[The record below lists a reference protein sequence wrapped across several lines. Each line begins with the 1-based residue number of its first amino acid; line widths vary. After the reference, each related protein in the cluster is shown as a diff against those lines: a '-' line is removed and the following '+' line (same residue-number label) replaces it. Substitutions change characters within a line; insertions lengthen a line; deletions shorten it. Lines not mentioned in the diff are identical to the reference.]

1 MSENTDIKIKMCGFT
16 RAEDA
21 RAAVGLGV
29 DAIGMLFYPGSPR
42 FVSQEQAREIA
53 AEVHGKALLVGLF
66 VDAQAAFI
74 EDILD
79 DVPLDILQ
87 FHGSESLAFCQSFGK
102 PFWKT
107 LRVKQAEDL
116 PVKAAEF
123 ADADGILV
131 DTWHPTKAGG
141 TGETFD
147 WTLLEGLEIHRHLVL
162 AGGLNPDNVRQA
174 IKQVRPWAVDV
185 ASGVEER
192 PGIKSYAL
200 MQDFV
205 KAVGRKKASGL
216 PR

>member
-16 RAEDA
+16 RTEDA

-42 FVSQEQAREIA
+42 FVGQEQARAIA
-53 AEVHGKALLVGLF
+53 EDVRGGAMLVGLF
-66 VDAQAAFI
+66 VDAQPDFVREVLA
-74 EDILD
+74 

-87 FHGSESLAFCQSFGK
+87 FHGNETPAFCQSFGI

-107 LRVKQAEDL
+107 LRVKQAEEL
-116 PVKAAEF
+116 PEKAAEYAN
-123 ADADGILV
+123 ADAILV

-147 WTLLEGLEIHRHLVL
+147 WGLLEGLDLHQHLVL
-162 AGGLNPDNVRQA
+162 AGGLNPGNVRQA
-174 IKQVRPWAVDV
+174 IEQVRPWAVDV
-185 ASGVEER
+185 ASGVEDK
-192 PGIKSYAL
+192 PGIKSLAL

-205 KAVGRKKASGL
+205 KAVGRQ
-216 PR
+216 

>member
-16 RAEDA
+16 RTEDA

-42 FVSQEQAREIA
+42 FVGQEQARAIA
-53 AEVHGKALLVGLF
+53 EDVRGRAMLVGLF
-66 VDAQAAFI
+66 VDAQADFVREVLA
-74 EDILD
+74 

-87 FHGSESLAFCQSFGK
+87 FHGNETPAFCQSFGI

-107 LRVKQAEDL
+107 LRVKQAEEL
-116 PVKAAEF
+116 PEKAAEYAN
-123 ADADGILV
+123 ADAILV

-147 WTLLEGLEIHRHLVL
+147 WGLLEGLDLHQHLVL
-162 AGGLNPDNVRQA
+162 AGGLNPGNVRQA
-174 IKQVRPWAVDV
+174 IEQVRPWAVDV
-185 ASGVEER
+185 ASGVEDK
-192 PGIKSYAL
+192 PGIKSLAL

-205 KAVGRKKASGL
+205 KAVGRQ
-216 PR
+216 